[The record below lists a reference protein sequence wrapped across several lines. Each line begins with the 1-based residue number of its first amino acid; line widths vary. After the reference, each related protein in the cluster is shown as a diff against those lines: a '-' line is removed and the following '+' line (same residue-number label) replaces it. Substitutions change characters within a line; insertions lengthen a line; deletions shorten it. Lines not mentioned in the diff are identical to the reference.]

1 MLDQIIATKK
11 EEVRMLEMPAPVAVK
26 RTSLKQ
32 ALLQSTYDLGLIAEI
47 KQASPSKG
55 LLVETLDVKR
65 IALSYQAAGASA
77 ISVLTD
83 YPYFKGKKEY
93 IKQVKDTV
101 NLPVLRK
108 DFIIDA
114 KQVEESYRLGAD
126 AILLIAGVI
135 EYSQLREL
143 YEQAYELGLEC
154 LVEVHDE
161 QEAQTLLQ
169 YIKPEIVGVNN
180 RNLKTFQTNI
190 KQTELI
196 LPSLSQESVLVSESG
211 IRTKEDLTY
220 LKRLGVHGV
229 LMGETLMK
237 ATDRSKAIESLFASE
252 RTVE

>member
-1 MLDQIIATKK
+1 M
-11 EEVRMLEMPAPVAVK
+11 
-26 RTSLKQ
+26 
-32 ALLQSTYDLGLIAEI
+32 
-47 KQASPSKG
+47 
-55 LLVETLDVKR
+55 
-65 IALSYQAAGASA
+65 
-77 ISVLTD
+77 
-83 YPYFKGKKEY
+83 
-93 IKQVKDTV
+93 
-101 NLPVLRK
+101 RK